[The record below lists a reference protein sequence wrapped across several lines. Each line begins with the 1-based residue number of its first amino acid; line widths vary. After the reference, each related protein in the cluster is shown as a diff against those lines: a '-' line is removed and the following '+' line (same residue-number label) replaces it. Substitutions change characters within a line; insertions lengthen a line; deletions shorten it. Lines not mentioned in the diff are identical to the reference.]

1 MLESLLVSAALGPEA
16 SAQRAQGDIGK
27 RHLEPVARA
36 LVDLSNDFT
45 RRRDDF
51 SRDYWR
57 GPGRLAYLLY
67 YLPINFAKAWRLLAE
82 LAAHPSV
89 AAAFADPGASFK
101 ILDVGC
107 GPGTATLATLFF
119 LAECAPERPLSISA
133 TLTDRSSAALRD
145 ASDALSQAVKRLN
158 CVRAPVTLNLR
169 THVGDLGDPRTFPP
183 AAECDFV
190 WVGNALNEVAA
201 GDARNPVAGVEWLRR
216 IVERFLAPHGSA
228 VVFEPALRDV
238 TRHVM
243 RVRDALLTAAP
254 GVNVFSPCTADGHC
268 RMLAQGAERDWCH
281 AAAAWDAPPLVK
293 QLDDLTGLH
302 SRALK
307 FSYFILRRDGRRA
320 TDEWAAASS
329 WRIVGDRLREKGKE
343 KVLAC
348 GAERLATLTRLKRDR
363 SPANA
368 AYDRLQRG
376 DILTTDAPLA
386 VVNGDA
392 RITERTIVNVASDF
406 APAIAN
412 GGRQTE
418 KM

>member
-1 MLESLLVSAALGPEA
+1 VNNALDTLESLLVSLTLDAEAAV
-16 SAQRAQGDIGK
+16 QREQGKIGK
-27 RHLEPVARA
+27 RHLETVARA

-82 LAAHPSV
+82 LAAHPKIN
-89 AAAFADPGASFK
+89 AALCAPDASFK

-107 GPGTATLATLFF
+107 GPGTASLATLFF
-119 LAECAPERPLSISA
+119 LAECAPERPLSVSA
-133 TLTDRSSAALRD
+133 TLTDRSPA
-145 ASDALSQAVKRLN
+145 ALSQAAKRLSRE
-158 CVRAPVTLNLR
+158 RAPIALNLR
-169 THVGDLGDPRTFPP
+169 THVGDIGDARKFPP
-183 AAECDFV
+183 VGECDFV

-238 TRHVM
+238 TRHV
-243 RVRDALLTAAP
+243 
-254 GVNVFSPCTADGHC
+254 NVFSPCTADGPC

-320 TDEWAAASS
+320 TDAWAAASA

-368 AYDRLQRG
+368 AYDDVQRG
-376 DILTTDAPLA
+376 DLLTTDAPLA

-392 RITERTIVNVASDF
+392 RITERTIVTVASDF
-406 APAIAN
+406 ESAVSN
-412 GGRQTE
+412 SGRQTE